1 MTAIASA
8 DHNTESA
15 YEFSIS
21 PSETHFADYV
31 CSFDCGSEEHDES
44 DTIEIRGLNRDILGL
59 TIHNT
64 GNPHLGTLIVRH
76 YDNAGNLDGE
86 ITVNAN
92 NDRTMQLRF
101 WNNLP
106 DMLEIST
113 TDSAFGDGV
122 QYELEFNW
130 DTTQRNQDWDQWIDD
145 EDDCPTVSGESYR
158 ELLGCPDTDGDG
170 WADTHDVFPEDNS
183 QWSDQDGDGF
193 GDNPE
198 GTKGDECPE
207 VYGTSTLPMLGCIDT
222 DGDGWADTHDVFPEN
237 DKEWADYDGDGFG
250 DNSDMFPEDSSEWI
264 DTDLDGIGD
273 NADVFPED
281 ASETIDSDGDGFG
294 DNIDSCPFEYGT
306 SSESSVGC
314 PTQGG
319 EEHDNIDEEN
329 DSLSETMED
338 TFSQDSDLNAYI
350 DSSTNLDVGEKSD
363 FNQIP
368 SQNTSTPFRML
379 TMALFGIIPISVIGI
394 FAFMSGKNSERNRS
408 HVRFEEMEEVV
419 QNARNNA
426 RELEQSLQ
434 DSEIRRTRMEIWI
447 DEAKRELA
455 PENIILRAENYVRK
469 ISDQNTNN
477 KNELEQIQHSLHTT
491 RIEKEELEREIENEK
506 SAFERKKRTR
516 QRDLEALQKEHNEIS
531 EEIDHMK
538 NTEELVAELRELKH
552 ITEQWVDSEI
562 PAEIERLLIPLWG
575 DIEI

>member
-122 QYELEFNW
+122 RYELEFNW

-170 WADTHDVFPEDNS
+170 WADTHDVFPE
-183 QWSDQDGDGF
+183 
-193 GDNPE
+193 
-198 GTKGDECPE
+198 
-207 VYGTSTLPMLGCIDT
+207 
-222 DGDGWADTHDVFPEN
+222 N
-237 DKEWADYDGDGFG
+237 DKEWADYDGDGIGDNSDMFPVDDGEWWDSDGDGIG

-294 DNIDSCPFEYGT
+294 DNIDNCPFEYGT
-306 SSESSVGC
+306 SSESPVGC

-319 EEHDNIDEEN
+319 EEHDNINEEN
-329 DSLSETMED
+329 DSLSETLED

-394 FAFMSGKNSERNRS
+394 FSFMSGKNSERNRS

-434 DSEIRRTRMEIWI
+434 DSEIRRTQMEIWI

-477 KNELEQIQHSLHTT
+477 KNELEQIQHSLRTT
-491 RIEKEELEREIENEK
+491 RIEKEGLEREIENEK